1 MLHTINNPNAYSGS
15 GSDYFGGFPAVF
27 TGSGVSSPAAISD
40 SFIVIGANFE
50 DDAGGSNAGKAYVFN
65 TQTAE
70 LLYTIDNPQ
79 AFGTTASDQF
89 GKSVALSGTTVI
101 VSAPYEDDSG
111 GTNSGKVYIYNIGA
125 GTLNIDDNFNVQT
138 SSITNIVNNA
148 VTEIR
153 STGAGYVKFA
163 DTVGLRIPVGTD
175 SQRPTGIPIGAT
187 RYNTDQSYLEIWD
200 GTDWVTAAGG
210 GPTVSSLVME
220 DLSDTYALIFG

>member
-1 MLHTINNPNAYSGS
+1 MHFAGARTGAMHGGACSCTDSAICREAYWH
-15 GSDYFGGFPAVF
+15 
-27 TGSGVSSPAAISD
+27 GV
-40 SFIVIGANFE
+40 GR
-50 DDAGGSNAGKAYVFN
+50 GWL
-65 TQTAE
+65 TH
-70 LLYTIDNPQ
+70 
-79 AFGTTASDQF
+79 
-89 GKSVALSGTTVI
+89 
-101 VSAPYEDDSG
+101 
-111 GTNSGKVYIYNIGA
+111 
-125 GTLNIDDNFNVQT
+125 VQETRKT